1 MNELIIKGKKS
12 KEVSFILGNLSTGE
26 KNKGLNTM
34 ADFLVNNKEEIIN
47 ANKIDLQAAVEK
59 GTSKSML
66 DRLTLNEERIEGM
79 ANGLRQVA
87 VLPDPVGEVL
97 GMWNRP
103 NGLQIGQKRVPLGVI
118 GIIYEARPNVTSDA
132 AGLCFKAGNTV
143 ILRGGSEAINSNKAI
158 VKVLRA
164 GLKAINL
171 PEDAIQLVEDTSREV
186 ATEMMKLK
194 EYIDVL
200 IPRGGAGLI
209 QAVVKNATVPVI
221 ETGTGNCHIYVDEYA
236 DFEMAKNIVL
246 NAKTSRPSV
255 IQAVVKNATVPVI
268 ETGTGNCHIYVD
280 EYADFEMAKN
290 IVLNAKTS
298 RPSVCNASVCNA
310 AEKLLV
316 HEKIAKEF
324 MPIILNELK
333 EKKVEIRGDESAIAY
348 DSSIIKANDEEWY
361 NEYLDYI
368 IGVKIVRDI
377 DEAINL
383 INHFGSGHSEAI
395 VTKDYANS
403 QKFLQKVDAAA
414 VYVNA
419 STRFTDGEE
428 FGFGAEIGI
437 STQKLHARGPMGLK
451 ELTTIK
457 YIIYGNGQIR

>member
-1 MNELIIKGKKS
+1 MNELINKGKKA
-12 KEVSFILGNLSTGE
+12 KKVSFILSNLSTLE
-26 KNKGLNTM
+26 KNKGLNAM
-34 ADFLVNNKEEIIN
+34 ANSLVNNKEEILK
-47 ANKIDLQAAVEK
+47 ANKIDLQASMEK

-66 DRLTLNEERIEGM
+66 DRLALTEERIEGM
-79 ANGLRQVA
+79 SNGLRQV
-87 VLPDPVGEVL
+87 VGLPDPIGEVL
-97 GMWNRP
+97 GMWTRP

-132 AGLCFKAGNTV
+132 AGLCFKAGNAV

-158 VKVLRA
+158 VKVLRE
-164 GLKAINL
+164 GLKSVGL
-171 PEDAIQLVEDTSREV
+171 PEDSIQLIEDTSREV
-186 ATEMMKLK
+186 ATEMMKLND
-194 EYIDVL
+194 YIDVL

-236 DFEMAKNIVL
+236 DFEMAKNIVI
-246 NAKTSRPSV
+246 NAKTSRP
-255 IQAVVKNATVPVI
+255 
-268 ETGTGNCHIYVD
+268 
-280 EYADFEMAKN
+280 
-290 IVLNAKTS
+290 
-298 RPSVCNASVCNA
+298 SVCNA

-316 HEKIAKEF
+316 HEKIAKDF
-324 MPIILNELK
+324 MPIILKELRDK
-333 EKKVEIRGDESAIAY
+333 DVEIRGDKSSIAY
-348 DSSIIKANDEEWY
+348 DSSIKKANKEEWY

-368 IGVKIVRDI
+368 IGVKVVNDI
-377 DEAINL
+377 DEAIDI
-383 INHFGSGHSEAI
+383 INHYGSGHSEAI
-395 VTKDYANS
+395 ITKDYGNS